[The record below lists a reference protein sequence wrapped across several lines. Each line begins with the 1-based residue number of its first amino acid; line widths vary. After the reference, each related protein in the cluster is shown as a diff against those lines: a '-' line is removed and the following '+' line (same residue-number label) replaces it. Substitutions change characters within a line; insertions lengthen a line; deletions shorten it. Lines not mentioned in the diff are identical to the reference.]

1 MQKNGIG
8 SLFYTVHKNQLK
20 MVCRPETI
28 KIQKKTQGVN
38 SSTSVLAIIFGFDIK
53 SKVNKGQNKQVGL
66 HQIKKL
72 LQNKGNED
80 LNEKATYG
88 TRENIF
94 KMYIL

>member
-38 SSTSVLAIIFGFDIK
+38 SSTSLLAIIFGFDIK

-66 HQIKKL
+66 HQTKKL
-72 LQNKGNED
+72 LQSKGNQQ

-94 KMYIL
+94 KMSIL